1 MTPQQLVPRRWRD
14 DFILTLRHRDAT
26 GAQIGDA
33 LAQVESYC
41 AESNETASEAFGDAR
56 EYAQSLPF
64 PPSTEPATNT
74 SRAQLLRLGV
84 SLAGMLVTITAA
96 SDWASGKNPS
106 LTLGL
111 AVSIPL
117 VLGLAVA
124 ISRMVDAT
132 HRSTW
137 RLAAML
143 MAAFAVVGAA
153 QITLD
158 QTLVTVP
165 AVTLLPAGL
174 ALLLAPPCWEAIRG
188 VPIEPDVIAG
198 PFDDPEDVRRKNAR
212 AAALVPWILP
222 VMTIPAVAMALVVA
236 SLGH

>member
-1 MTPQQLVPRRWRD
+1 MTAQQLVPRQWRD

-41 AESNETASEAFGDAR
+41 AESNETAGEAFGDAR

-64 PPSTEPATNT
+64 PPSTESGTNM
-74 SRAQLLRLGV
+74 SRAQLLRLGA

-96 SDWASGKNPS
+96 SGWASGTNPS

-117 VLGLAVA
+117 VLGLAAA
-124 ISRMVDAT
+124 IVRMVDAP

-137 RLAAML
+137 RLAATL
-143 MAAFAVVGAA
+143 MAAFAAVGAA
-153 QITLD
+153 QIALD

-165 AVTLLPAGL
+165 AAPLLAAGL
-174 ALLLAPPCWEAIRG
+174 ALLLTPPCWEAIRG
-188 VPIEPDVIAG
+188 GRVEPDVITG
-198 PFDDPEDVRRKNAR
+198 PFDDPEDVRRRNAR
-212 AAALVPWILP
+212 AAALIPWILP
-222 VMTIPAVAMALVVA
+222 AMTVPAVAMALVVA
-236 SLGH
+236 TLG